1 MKKLKSRQYGTFI
14 VSAISWLAIDLLT
27 KYYLLNTNI
36 HKIVFLDNFFY
47 LSLQKNTGIA
57 FGIQIGYLIQ
67 IIASVFIL
75 GLLIYFGFKYLLP
88 QKRNSFLNQFLL
100 GIITGGAI
108 GNLVNRIHLGAVI
121 DFIVLKPFPVFNIA
135 DIGITLG
142 LITLFFLTYTSKNP
156 KL

>member
-1 MKKLKSRQYGTFI
+1 MKKLKWRQYRMFI

-27 KYYLLNTNI
+27 KYYLLNAGA
-36 HKIVFLDNFFY
+36 HKIVLLDNFLY
-47 LSLQKNTGIA
+47 LNLQKNTGIA

-100 GIITGGAI
+100 GIIAGGAI

-142 LITLFFLTYTSKNP
+142 LIILFFLTYKTNIT
-156 KL
+156 

>member
-1 MKKLKSRQYGTFI
+1 MKKLKLRQYRVFI
-14 VSAISWLAIDLLT
+14 VSAIAWLAIDLLT
-27 KYYLLNTNI
+27 KYYLLNADI
-36 HKIVFLDNFFY
+36 HKIVLLDNFLY

-75 GLLIYFGFKYLLP
+75 GLLIHFGFKYLLP

-100 GIITGGAI
+100 GIIVGGAL
-108 GNLVNRIHLGAVI
+108 GNLINRIHLSYVI
-121 DFIVLKPFPVFNIA
+121 DFIALKPFPVFNIA

-142 LITLFFLTYTSKNP
+142 LITLFFLTYKTNIT
-156 KL
+156 